1 MGATLKILAVDDEPS
16 IATSMHYIFSRPRYE
31 LTSACDGNDALSH
44 FTSDSPT
51 YDVIITDNNMP
62 YLTGVD
68 FVRKLRERGFQGKIM
83 VLSAYL
89 TPELRAT
96 YTEMNVDVILD
107 KPFNIRDLREKLDLL
122 VA

>member
-1 MGATLKILAVDDEPS
+1 MRAALKILAVDDEPS

-31 LTSACDGNDALSH
+31 LTSACDGNDALSR
-44 FTSDSPT
+44 FSTDSAA

-62 YLTGVD
+62 YLTGVEL
-68 FVRKLRERGFQGKIM
+68 VRRLRERGFQGKIM

-89 TPELRAT
+89 TPELRAA
-96 YTEMNVDVILD
+96 YAEMNVDVILD
-107 KPFNIRDLREKLDLL
+107 KPFNIHDLREKLDLL

>member
-16 IATSMHYIFSRPRYE
+16 IATSMHYIFARPRYE
-31 LTSACDGNDALSH
+31 LTSACNGNEALAQLSAKDA
-44 FTSDSPT
+44 P

-62 YLTGVD
+62 YLTGVEL
-68 FVRKLRERGFQGKIM
+68 VRRLRERGFKGKIM

-89 TPELRAT
+89 TPELRAA

-107 KPFNIRDLREKLDLL
+107 KPFNIHDLREKLDLL